1 MIKNVSVNRPERV
14 TVVGGVMAPKEVH
27 VFRVRASL
35 VAQMVRN
42 LPAGQ
47 ETRAQSLGGEDP
59 LERGMATPVF
69 LSEESHGQR
78 SLGGLQSTASQRIGR
93 D

>member
-59 LERGMATPVF
+59 MGKEMAPHSSVPAWRMPWT
-69 LSEESHGQR
+69 EEP
-78 SLGGLQSTASQRIGR
+78 GGLQSHQRIGH